1 MKQKLSI
8 KQQRAIA
15 RQKLKSARSGRNAS
29 GLDALSNNNS
39 DNEDGASDNN
49 QNDDVY
55 ERMTESEY
63 KEYVERKRERED
75 FVVDDGTSFL
85 LLLFNLVVYSCWLC
99 LYVIFFYKVHRLL
112 YQFTQIILTL

>member
-1 MKQKLSI
+1 MKQKLSL

-29 GLDALSNNNS
+29 GLDALDNTNQN
-39 DNEDGASDNN
+39 DNEDGASDTN
-49 QNDDVY
+49 NDDVY

-75 FVVDDGTSFL
+75 FVVDDGTL
-85 LLLFNLVVYSCWLC
+85 YCC
-99 LYVIFFYKVHRLL
+99 LIS
-112 YQFTQIILTL
+112 

>member
-1 MKQKLSI
+1 MKQKLSL

-29 GLDALSNNNS
+29 GLDALNNNNS
-39 DNEDGASDNN
+39 DNEDGASDN
-49 QNDDVY
+49 NDDVY

-85 LLLFNLVVYSCWLC
+85 LLLFNLLVMFLC
-99 LYVIFFYKVHRLL
+99 HFF
-112 YQFTQIILTL
+112 

>member
-15 RQKLKSARSGRNAS
+15 RQKLKSARSGRAS
-29 GLDALSNNNS
+29 GLDALNNNNS

-75 FVVDDGTSFL
+75 FVVDDGTSFYYC
-85 LLLFNLVVYSCWLC
+85 LFNWLC
-99 LYVIFFYKVHRLL
+99 IVVGYVCMSFFFDKVHRLYISSPKL
-112 YQFTQIILTL
+112 Y

>member
-1 MKQKLSI
+1 MKQKLSL

-29 GLDALSNNNS
+29 GLDALNNNS
-39 DNEDGASDNN
+39 DNEDGASDTN
-49 QNDDVY
+49 NDDVY

-75 FVVDDGTSFL
+75 FVVDDGKRCII
-85 LLLFNLVVYSCWLC
+85 VV
-99 LYVIFFYKVHRLL
+99 
-112 YQFTQIILTL
+112 

>member
-1 MKQKLSI
+1 MKQKLSL

-39 DNEDGASDNN
+39 DNEDGASDTN
-49 QNDDVY
+49 NDDVY

-75 FVVDDGTSFL
+75 FVVDDGTYFI
-85 LLLFNLVVYSCWLC
+85 V
-99 LYVIFFYKVHRLL
+99 
-112 YQFTQIILTL
+112 

>member
-29 GLDALSNNNS
+29 GLDALDNTNNQN
-39 DNEDGASDNN
+39 DNEDGASDQNN
-49 QNDDVY
+49 NDDVY
-55 ERMTESEY
+55 ETMTEQEY

-75 FVVDDGTSFL
+75 FVVDDGTFL
-85 LLLFNLVVYSCWLC
+85 HCCLISCVYCWLC
-99 LYVIFFYKVHRLL
+99 FYVIFF
-112 YQFTQIILTL
+112 

>member
-15 RQKLKSARSGRNAS
+15 RQKLKSARSGRAS
-29 GLDALSNNNS
+29 GLDALDSTNQD
-39 DNEDGASDNN
+39 DNEDGASDTN
-49 QNDDVY
+49 NDDVY

-75 FVVDDGTSFL
+75 FVVDDGTSF
-85 LLLFNLVVYSCWLC
+85 YYCC
-99 LYVIFFYKVHRLL
+99 LIGC
-112 YQFTQIILTL
+112 I